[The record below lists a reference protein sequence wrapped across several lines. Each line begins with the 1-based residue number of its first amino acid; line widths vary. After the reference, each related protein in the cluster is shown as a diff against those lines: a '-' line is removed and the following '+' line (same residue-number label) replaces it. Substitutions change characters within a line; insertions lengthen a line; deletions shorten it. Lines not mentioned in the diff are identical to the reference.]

1 LHLKTLHDRGMRHD
15 PPTIDDADWIRT
27 HFDTFNRLATDSASF
42 YFALQAAIDWRY
54 ATDQRSAV
62 ARLWSGIEAIFDISS
77 ELVFRIALLAA
88 SLLEPR
94 GEARKARFQ
103 EVKKLYGLRSKAVH
117 GSALTDDLLQSAMSD
132 SYHLLR
138 DLILLAI
145 ERGQM
150 FTTTDFDC
158 ALFE

>member
-1 LHLKTLHDRGMRHD
+1 
-15 PPTIDDADWIRT
+15 
-27 HFDTFNRLATDSASF
+27 
-42 YFALQAAIDWRY
+42 
-54 ATDQRSAV
+54 
-62 ARLWSGIEAIFDISS
+62 
-77 ELVFRIALLAA
+77 VFRIALLAA

-117 GSALTDDLLQSAMSD
+117 GSALTDDLLQDAMSD

-145 ERGQM
+145 ERGHM
-150 FTTTDFDC
+150 FTMMDFDC